1 MIINKKTLSIQ
12 TRSDIPNENWTND
25 DCYVIEDGSDLAN
38 KIMNNYPNIEY
49 IIKNGE
55 IKDVTILEPKPI
67 EPTVEDDTITLQ
79 LTKEQYNKL
88 MTLLA

>member
-12 TRSDIPNENWTND
+12 TRSDKPNENWTNN

-49 IIKNGE
+49 VIENDE
-55 IKDVTILEPKPI
+55 IKDVKIVEPEPI
-67 EPTVEDDTITLQ
+67 EKPVSELEQ
-79 LTKEQYNKL
+79 LRADIDYIAL
-88 MTLLA
+88 MKGVDL